1 MLTTVAAAPRMH
13 LLILKI
19 YKCGHALCWGCCCKY
34 GAAISA
40 PFSQPNRSTVRW
52 FRNQGRRT
60 PLTAGAPEHPGQPPS
75 GDEYHNSGDDSD
87 EDVITDYLATTGAS
101 SSCEGAMAHQTS
113 GPLVPIISVTPHSPA
128 SLQYPVLDDN
138 IFQLHAIHECIQQ
151 MRETSAQA
159 FNQQML
165 QLNQYSRLSVS
176 CPTLNNDGNP
186 EIDFTTSV
194 SSSPTQQES
203 SSQFGSAHNTPQ
215 GIPAS
220 TFRVNLEDIFT
231 KRNGDEPKRRRSW
244 TSLSDVNFNKKKKE
258 PERQRSSISLSS
270 MDSDQDDPFSDQP
283 DVDATNSTMYLIN
296 NNNSTKLARPAA
308 NAKTR
313 RASGTLSPV
322 SSNLWNLG
330 GQSTHSLNEEDLQNE
345 FNKVVVVRGETE
357 RLLPARLPLQKSV
370 STPSIIAVRDVAS
383 ENAAAAPAD
392 LNSETVHATILN
404 PTDKHEAG
412 VQRPSGTESETE
424 EDVPGDI
431 LMEVNIS
438 KLFPYPIK
446 HASNYELH
454 EAKQRKRGSIFFRK
468 KKDKS
473 KKTVHQW
480 VAVSYGSPHGCDW
493 CSKVL
498 TNKPALYCENCA
510 VTVHQ
515 TSCMDQIG
523 ECSKTKTTKSNL
535 AKVAGGLGSHLPGTK
550 MQGKRS
556 LGTAPATNSN
566 RRSTCYSQWRRVAT
580 KLGVNQIIN
589 EEKEADHHHKHHG
602 HHDNVSDET
611 QLLHEFVNES
621 PITAQDLDTDPFLGL
636 HEDEPDSWTPTVGK
650 EVTKRLKDKEIKRQ
664 EHIYEFILTE
674 KTHCLT
680 LRVMQKVFVEG
691 MQKYFQLGNLV
702 DRMFP
707 RLMDLTEI
715 HLSFLHKLR
724 ERQKS
729 SAPVIDSIADI
740 ILEQF
745 SGAEAAK
752 LKSAYGEFCSRHRDA
767 VDLYKDCVHQDTRLE
782 AFCKHCQLNPLLKK
796 KGIPECILFVT
807 QRLTKYPL
815 LIEPLIKTAKDNKP
829 EQEKLSRALALVK
842 EILVEVDAQ
851 VAEKEKEDRK
861 LEIYNRID
869 AKSFTSYRGNKKFK
883 KSDILSAN
891 RKLKFEG
898 YATLMQGRNKMQL
911 VLVIVLSDMLFFLLD
926 NNNKYSFFTPDNKAC
941 VVSLQK
947 LLVRE
952 KAGQDTRGIYLIS
965 SNPNEPEMFELKV
978 IKPKDKLAWINA
990 IRAAVQECP
999 EEDEERPALG
1009 SEDNQSLLFYKQ
1021 VQINQIIGVLRQKDL
1036 EQALIL
1042 EEKMALQIKLL
1053 AASGHEN
1060 LPDPP
1065 NYSQIVSED
1074 ADINAIW
1081 KEVCHAFHEMTQL
1094 ASTLYA
1100 SGTNLSRSVSSVGEH
1115 QSDAYV
1121 SPTLP
1126 KRAETFGG
1134 FDNANKEQLQSF
1146 LTKAFGKKQNQKE
1159 QATSAS
1165 SIPEGKVASHKT
1177 PNERGL
1183 WNNFHLAPVPPGVVN
1198 ANILA
1203 LDGICELPHMMSLN
1217 QEQQLA
1223 AFNLS
1228 NYFYTILSLLANQ
1241 MTTID
1246 SLQATLSV
1254 IKQMQ
1259 EDRKPVYR
1267 HNQQLEELRNLQ
1279 DKLTQEREAWTRIK
1293 EAEERDLE
1301 ERRTELVKMQE
1312 RLNYEQADII
1322 QQRET
1327 LHRRLEMLTSQNI
1340 LISPNMPMMISANNA
1355 DTSSGSCATDVES
1368 PSAPPSAAT
1377 AASTPSPPA
1386 DVRRKLDGK
1395 WKTQTQPPSN
1405 GSKSSLPPNL
1415 ISATNMQKTGQGVQV
1430 KREKVKQQLP
1440 LKLAKLG
1447 SGLSSTSS
1455 SASLLQ
1461 QQQTQSHG
1469 VQQML
1474 PMKLSQGEGQGR
1486 VGMVGS
1492 PGSGYQRLSSN
1503 SFGPASVSPKEAGGG
1518 HAASAPTHVRT
1529 GSSPAMMQQ
1538 HPVAVGATLPWAN
1551 TEAKSN
1557 SKASPKSSEEEVIY
1571 F

>member
-1 MLTTVAAAPRMH
+1 MAGRRKAAAGGEDRVANPARH
-13 LLILKI
+13 
-19 YKCGHALCWGCCCKY
+19 
-34 GAAISA
+34 A
-40 PFSQPNRSTVRW
+40 PFSS
-52 FRNQGRRT
+52 
-60 PLTAGAPEHPGQPPS
+60 
-75 GDEYHNSGDDSD
+75 DEYHNSGDDSD

-345 FNKVVVVRGETE
+345 FKKVVVVRGEKE

-383 ENAAAAPAD
+383 ENAAAAPA
-392 LNSETVHATILN
+392 E
-404 PTDKHEAG
+404 
-412 VQRPSGTESETE
+412 
-424 EDVPGDI
+424 
-431 LMEVNIS
+431 
-438 KLFPYPIK
+438 

-556 LGTAPATNSN
+556 LGNAPATNSN
-566 RRSTCYSQWRRVAT
+566 S
-580 KLGVNQIIN
+580 QIIN

-1021 VQINQIIGVLRQKDL
+1021 VQINQIIGFEGVLRQKDL

-1355 DTSSGSCATDVES
+1355 DTSSGSCATDAES

-1405 GSKSSLPPNL
+1405 GSKSSLPLNL

-1430 KREKVKQQLP
+1430 KREKVCSNYFIHFNLM
-1440 LKLAKLG
+1440 
-1447 SGLSSTSS
+1447 
-1455 SASLLQ
+1455 LL
-1461 QQQTQSHG
+1461 
-1469 VQQML
+1469 M
-1474 PMKLSQGEGQGR
+1474 MKE
-1486 VGMVGS
+1486 
-1492 PGSGYQRLSSN
+1492 Y
-1503 SFGPASVSPKEAGGG
+1503 
-1518 HAASAPTHVRT
+1518 
-1529 GSSPAMMQQ
+1529 
-1538 HPVAVGATLPWAN
+1538 
-1551 TEAKSN
+1551 
-1557 SKASPKSSEEEVIY
+1557 
-1571 F
+1571 